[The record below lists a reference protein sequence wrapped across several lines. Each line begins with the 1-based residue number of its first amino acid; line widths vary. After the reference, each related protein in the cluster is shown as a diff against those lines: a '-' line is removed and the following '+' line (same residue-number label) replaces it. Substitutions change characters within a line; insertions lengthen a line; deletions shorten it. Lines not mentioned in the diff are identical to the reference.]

1 MTEVRNVAA
10 PEEPDRLR
18 TMAASSEGFVDPEY
32 LIDSDWLACHLDD
45 PGLRVLDC
53 TVHIVFEPALEI
65 RSGKPDCLRAHIPG
79 AQFVDVLTVE
89 HHARARPDPEAAQRR
104 DPQRRMAE
112 MAA

>member
-45 PGLRVLDC
+45 PGCVSSTAPC
-53 TVHIVFEPALEI
+53 TSCSSPRSRSTRANPTSCVRTFPA
-65 RSGKPDCLRAHIPG
+65 RNS
-79 AQFVDVLTVE
+79 
-89 HHARARPDPEAAQRR
+89 
-104 DPQRRMAE
+104 
-112 MAA
+112 